1 MKYLTPI
8 LLFLYV
14 IFVILIYKLIYSI
27 TQFYI
32 FQIHILAG
40 GVLLLYAIYLFA
52 IDRVLYAI
60 LKSKQ
65 IYFWTLELLIIFII
79 IMIKWWYKL
88 NFLEWIL
95 IGF

>member
-8 LLFLYV
+8 LFFLFI
-14 IFVILIYKLIYSI
+14 IFICFIYELINNISE
-27 TQFYI
+27 F
-32 FQIHILAG
+32 HILAG

-79 IMIKWWYKL
+79 VMIKWWYKL

>member
-8 LLFLYV
+8 SFFLFI
-14 IFVILIYKLIYSI
+14 IFICFIYELINNISE
-27 TQFYI
+27 F
-32 FQIHILAG
+32 HILASI
-40 GVLLLYAIYLFA
+40 VLLLYAIYLFA

-65 IYFWTLELLIIFII
+65 FYFWIIELLIISII
-79 IMIKWWYKL
+79 VMIKWWYKL
-88 NFLEWIL
+88 NFLDWIL

>member
-8 LLFLYV
+8 SFFLFI
-14 IFVILIYKLIYSI
+14 IFICFIYELINNISE
-27 TQFYI
+27 F
-32 FQIHILAG
+32 HILAG
-40 GVLLLYAIYLFA
+40 IVLLLYAIYLFA

-65 IYFWTLELLIIFII
+65 FYFWILELLIISII
-79 IMIKWWYKL
+79 VMIKWWYKL
-88 NFLEWIL
+88 NFLDWIL